1 MSTKIINP
9 EENLIDKNQLPT
21 HIAMIMDGNGRWAEK
36 RGLPRVAGHRA
47 GVKTVDRIMEDAVSL
62 GIKVLT
68 LYTFSTENWKRPKKE
83 VSALM
88 ELLYK
93 NLLGKRKK
101 LIDNDVKLRLSG
113 DISNFPDTVRNELN
127 ATLAATEHCSTMT
140 LNLALGYSG
149 RGEII
154 KAAQSLARQSIQG
167 DIKPEDIDEEIFS
180 NYLTTRGLP
189 DPDLIIRTSGEYR
202 ISNFLLWQSSYSELY
217 FTDCF
222 WPDFDRKELVR
233 AILTY
238 QSRDR
243 RYGGLSK
250 TGSIK

>member
-1 MSTKIINP
+1 M
-9 EENLIDKNQLPT
+9 
-21 HIAMIMDGNGRWAEK
+21 
-36 RGLPRVAGHRA
+36 
-47 GVKTVDRIMEDAVSL
+47 
-62 GIKVLT
+62 
-68 LYTFSTENWKRPKKE
+68 
-83 VSALM
+83 
-88 ELLYK
+88 YK
-93 NLLGKRKK
+93 NLLNKRKK

-113 DISNFPDTVRNELN
+113 DISNFPDAVRNELN
-127 ATLAATEHCSTMT
+127 ATLAATGHCSTMT

>member
-88 ELLYK
+88 ELFVQK
-93 NLLGKRKK
+93 
-101 LIDNDVKLRLSG
+101 
-113 DISNFPDTVRNELN
+113 FAEQT
-127 ATLAATEHCSTMT
+127 
-140 LNLALGYSG
+140 
-149 RGEII
+149 
-154 KAAQSLARQSIQG
+154 
-167 DIKPEDIDEEIFS
+167 
-180 NYLTTRGLP
+180 
-189 DPDLIIRTSGEYR
+189 
-202 ISNFLLWQSSYSELY
+202 
-217 FTDCF
+217 
-222 WPDFDRKELVR
+222 
-233 AILTY
+233 
-238 QSRDR
+238 
-243 RYGGLSK
+243 
-250 TGSIK
+250 